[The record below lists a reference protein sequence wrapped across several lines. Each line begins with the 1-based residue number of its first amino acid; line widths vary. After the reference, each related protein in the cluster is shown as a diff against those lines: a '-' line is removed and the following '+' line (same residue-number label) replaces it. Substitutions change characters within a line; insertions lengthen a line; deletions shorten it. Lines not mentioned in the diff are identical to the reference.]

1 MSDRLAREIINNTSL
16 SAGDKLDVIV
26 DVSKVNVAYAEGRVS
41 RAAVEYARQLYDTGG
56 RLPDPN
62 SGGGGG
68 GGDPTPPPDRS
79 ELTASL
85 DSLDSPQPGVVSVRW
100 SVSNIIASGDGQ
112 TVGGTAEITVDGQT
126 VETAV
131 VNVPPGGEQGGRV
144 GLADVTPGT
153 REVCVRLQ

>member
-1 MSDRLAREIINNTSL
+1 MSERLAREIINNTAF
-16 SAGDKLDVIV
+16 SAGDKFGSIV
-26 DVSKVNVAYAEGRVS
+26 DVNRVFQQAGRE
-41 RAAVEYARQLYDTGG
+41 AGEYANQLYRSG
-56 RLPDPN
+56 RPIPDPGED
-62 SGGGGG
+62 GGGGG
-68 GGDPTPPPDRS
+68 SPPPSEDPTPDRS
-79 ELTASL
+79 DLNASL
-85 DSLDSPQPGVVSVRW
+85 ESLDSPQPGVVSVRW
-100 SVSNIIASGDGQ
+100 SVSNTIVSGDGQ